1 MVKDKRYL
9 DFLERI
15 IVCINHADYE
25 SVKELSNLELE
36 KLKGN
41 KQKGKKIID
50 FVRKTK
56 IKKEELPK
64 EELLELIE
72 SYSEYILKNTNNN
85 IKSIDDYFY
94 EFI

>member
-1 MVKDKRYL
+1 MVKDRRCL
-9 DFLERI
+9 EFLEKI
-15 IVCINHADYE
+15 IACINHADYE

-36 KLKGN
+36 NLKR
-41 KQKGKKIID
+41 KERKSKKILNIINKD
-50 FVRKTK
+50 T

-72 SYSEYILKNTNNN
+72 SYSEYIVRNTNN
-85 IKSIDDYFY
+85 IKSIDEYFY